1 MSRLAFHSDGKKMGS
16 GNTYFIEIMPNQ
28 NDNIRPK
35 SKKKTK
41 TTTRETET
49 DKGNGNNN
57 PQTFS

>member
-16 GNTYFIEIMPNQ
+16 GNTYVIEIMPNQ

-41 TTTRETET
+41 RDRDRQGKWE
-49 DKGNGNNN
+49 
-57 PQTFS
+57 Q